1 MTDWLAGILP
11 TLFKVWKAGR
21 ILENN
26 WAGKYFTLNWKLFQV
41 SVDSLAADVGLKP
54 NDFLNSIAGK
64 EVFGMTHDEVSNNSF
79 RNQTILYF
87 FWTLVVIYTENI
99 GAIFWEYRKYLFFKS
114 E

>member
-21 ILENN
+21 IWENN

-64 EVFGMTHDEVSNNSF
+64 EVFGMTHDEVSDRSF
-79 RNQTILYF
+79 RNQ
-87 FWTLVVIYTENI
+87 
-99 GAIFWEYRKYLFFKS
+99 FKIA
-114 E
+114 